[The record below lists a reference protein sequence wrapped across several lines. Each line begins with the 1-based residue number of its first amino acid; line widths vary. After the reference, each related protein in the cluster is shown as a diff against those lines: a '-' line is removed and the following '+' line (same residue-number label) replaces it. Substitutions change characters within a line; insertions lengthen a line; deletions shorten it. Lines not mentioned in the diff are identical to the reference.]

1 MNLEIYTILYIYT
14 IIYMC
19 TKSLSRKKT
28 GKGEEGGLGGD
39 GGLVEITY
47 KMVTV
52 IDNIFKTFLL
62 NNSPLKLSSTD

>member
-1 MNLEIYTILYIYT
+1 
-14 IIYMC
+14 MC

-28 GKGEEGGLGGD
+28 GKGEEGGLGGNR
-39 GGLVEITY
+39 GLVEITY